1 MVSIAIAT
9 TLVAPLIINI
19 ATDIVLLQ
27 GKLMFV
33 AIALQIDRDNY
44 RKPPDKFRKG
54 GDRFDVPRQ

>member
-1 MVSIAIAT
+1 MASIAIAT

-27 GKLMFV
+27 GKLIVV
-33 AIALQIDRDNY
+33 AIDLKCDRDNY

-54 GDRFDVPRQ
+54 GDRFNVPRQ